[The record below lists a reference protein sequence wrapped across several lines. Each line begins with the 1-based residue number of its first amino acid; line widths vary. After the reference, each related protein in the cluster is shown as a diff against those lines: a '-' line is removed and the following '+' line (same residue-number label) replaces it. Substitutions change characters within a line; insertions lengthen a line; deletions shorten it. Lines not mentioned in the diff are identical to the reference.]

1 MEALPPRLQEL
12 DEHLA
17 ALPADAEPMQ
27 LSELDGYLAGILVC
41 PELIMPDE
49 WLPLVWGSADDE
61 GAASALESVD
71 DAEALI
77 GLVMDHY
84 NALGRELSRGGEAYA
99 PIFEVDPAS
108 EEVLW
113 ELWVAGF
120 ERAMALRPE
129 SWTVILDS
137 APESP
142 AENADENAAMA
153 LSGML
158 ALIAIDQG
166 DSGLTEAQAE
176 EIARQAP
183 DLIPHLVLGLNA
195 WRLGHGMEGGTGGIH
210 AAPNG
215 RAGEDAPCPCGSGKA
230 FKRCCGLH

>member
-41 PELIMPDE
+41 PELIMPGE
-49 WLPLVWGSADDE
+49 WLPLIWGSADDGE
-61 GAASALESVD
+61 AASVLESVD

-84 NALGRELSRGGEAYA
+84 NALSRELSRGGEAYA

-129 SWTVILDS
+129 SWTAILDS
-137 APESP
+137 ADDSSD
-142 AENADENAAMA
+142 ENADESAAMA

-195 WRLGHGMEGGTGGIH
+195 WRLGQGMAGGTGGTH
-210 AAPNG
+210 PANG
-215 RAGEDAPCPCGSGKA
+215 RAGEDEPCPCGSGKA

>member
-41 PELIMPDE
+41 PELIMPGE
-49 WLPLVWGSADDE
+49 WLPLVWGSADDDE
-61 GAASALESVD
+61 AASVLESVD
-71 DAEALI
+71 EAEALV

-84 NALGRELSRGGEAYA
+84 NTLGRELSRGGEAYA

-129 SWTVILDS
+129 SWTTVLDS
-137 APESP
+137 
-142 AENADENAAMA
+142 ADENAAMA

-183 DLIPHLVLGLNA
+183 DLIPHLVLGLNT
-195 WRLGHGMEGGTGGIH
+195 WRLGQGMEAGTGGSH
-210 AAPNG
+210 AAAA
-215 RAGEDAPCPCGSGKA
+215 RAGEDEPCPCGSGKTY
-230 FKRCCGLH
+230 KRCCGLH